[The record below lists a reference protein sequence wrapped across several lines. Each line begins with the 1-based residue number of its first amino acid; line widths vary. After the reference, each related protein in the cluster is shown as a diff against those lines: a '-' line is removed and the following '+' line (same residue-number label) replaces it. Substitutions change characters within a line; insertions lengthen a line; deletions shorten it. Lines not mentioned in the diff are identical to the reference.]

1 MSTVK
6 VKVVSDGECSDIM
19 DEQQPRSRCKKNC
32 KNCKHKAMMRP
43 QGGGGAEC
51 SCHDYDSLAFISLQF
66 ERTLKEI
73 KVRVRA

>member
-6 VKVVSDGECSDIM
+6 VKVVSDGECSNIM
-19 DEQQPRSRCKKNC
+19 DEQQPRSRCKKNR

-51 SCHDYDSLAFISLQF
+51 SCHDSLAFISLQF
-66 ERTLKEI
+66 RTHAKGDQS
-73 KVRVRA
+73 